1 MSAYNGGDQGVAD
14 YGVSHLGNPT
24 ALWINMPA
32 PSPRRV
38 GSSTVRVELMLM
50 AVAAM
55 SMLWLYGMRPS
66 PDASGDQYLV
76 LRGSLQRI
84 DENKIRGTKNVE
96 SASQRPCP
104 PCPSSVKSHDRK
116 PPATHVVRSS
126 RRTWNETVRCAF
138 VTLLRECR
146 DSTRYAGFIES
157 THRIRRTFKLEQQ
170 YPHVVFYEGGFP
182 KEHREAIVAAAPW
195 VLFNNISHV
204 WGNDKD
210 RPPVEAWNA
219 TDRSEGYKN
228 MCRFYGLQIF
238 AVSRRLGFDV
248 VMRVDDDVFMLR
260 AVDYDPF
267 RVVWESGA
275 VYAWGSVTKESHF
288 HTELTFEPFVRAYCD
303 ELEAAAG
310 DDDKDV
316 SPRGDQV
323 GRRDCIALSKSVIER
338 MYFNNVFAT
347 VVDFWSQVPV
357 TRFLNRLDDSHGIYV
372 HRWGD
377 APIQTAAIRLF
388 SKFEYGYE
396 SGSARQLPRL
406 HYVHFSTNNLIVDGA
421 VSCLACNG
429 ALTYFSGLMSSSN
442 ADSTRQQLGNSV
454 VTIDEVVEGIMGVH
468 HTAFISDLLSIGIW
482 HDWGLG
488 STLDDLPVFSFLQLV
503 EKVGVFCEN
512 IGFINIHILLPL
524 HCCCHLD
531 VFRTDVTVQTAM
543 TITVYN
549 ILEPW
554 MKSALTRSM
563 HFKADANW
571 LSTFKKGA
579 DVQGA
584 REGPLKERRNEH
596 VRLPLSH

>member
-1 MSAYNGGDQGVAD
+1 
-14 YGVSHLGNPT
+14 
-24 ALWINMPA
+24 MPA
-32 PSPRRV
+32 PNPRRG
-38 GSSTVRVELMLM
+38 GSSPVRVEFMLL
-50 AVAAM
+50 ALAAM

-66 PDASGDQYLV
+66 PEPFGDPYLV
-76 LRGSLQRI
+76 LRGSLRRPK
-84 DENKIRGTKNVE
+84 ENKIDLRKTDE
-96 SASQRPCP
+96 SESQRPCP
-104 PCPSSVKSHDRK
+104 PCPTSAKSHDRK
-116 PPATHVVRSS
+116 PPASHITRSS
-126 RRTWNETVRCAF
+126 RRPWNETVRCAF

-157 THRIRRTFKLEQQ
+157 AHRIRRTFALERP

-195 VLFNNISHV
+195 VVFNNISYA
-204 WGNDKD
+204 WGNDKN

-219 TDRSEGYKN
+219 TDRNEGYKN
-228 MCRFYGLQIF
+228 MCRFYGLQLF
-238 AVSRRLGFDV
+238 GVSRRLGFDV

-288 HTELTFEPFVRAYCD
+288 HTELTFEPFVRAYCE
-303 ELEAAAG
+303 ELEAAIA
-310 DDDKDV
+310 DDDTDV
-316 SPRGDQV
+316 SLGGDKV
-323 GRRDCIALSKSVIER
+323 GRRDCIALAKSVIER

-357 TRFLNRLDDSHGIYV
+357 TRFLSRLDVSHGIYV

-388 SKFEYGYE
+388 SKFDYGYE
-396 SGSARQLPRL
+396 SASARLLPRL
-406 HYVHFSTNNLIVDGA
+406 HYVHFSTDNLVVDGV
-421 VSCLACNG
+421 VSCLSCNG
-429 ALTYFSGLMSSSN
+429 ALTYFSKLTSSSN
-442 ADSTRQQLGNSV
+442 ADYTHQHLGNSV

-468 HTAFISDLLSIGIW
+468 HAAFINDLIAIGIW

-512 IGFINIHILLPL
+512 IGFVNIHILLPL

-531 VFRTDVTVQTAM
+531 VFRTDETAQTALA
-543 TITVYN
+543 ITVYN

-554 MKSALTRSM
+554 MKSALTRST
-563 HFKADANW
+563 HYKADANW
-571 LSTFKKGA
+571 LSSFKKGA
-579 DVQGA
+579 DGKGA
-584 REGPLKERRNEH
+584 GGGSLNKKR
-596 VRLPLSH
+596 SI